1 VNYPKTLMSD
11 SKSHLEQ
18 TIDQSPAD
26 HQRAQLLSRQMRP
39 PAEVAG
45 YDIQQCLGAGAFGT
59 VWLAVQRSTGKQVAI
74 KFYEHRGGLDWALL
88 NREVEKLAVLYTD
101 RDIVQLIDVGWDAT
115 PPYYVMEYLER
126 GSVEQ
131 LLAQGPLAAGEALR
145 IVREVAQSLVH
156 AHGRGILHCDLKP
169 ANVLLDNDWKVRL
182 ADFGQSRLSY
192 EQQPALGTLFYM
204 APEQADLQAAPD
216 ARWDVYAL
224 GALLYHLLTGRPP
237 YRTAEL
243 ESRLTSTPDLTK
255 RLEVY
260 RQSIN
265 TAPRPADHRAK
276 RGVDRSLAEIVERCL
291 DPDPA
296 SRFPNAQAVLDAI
309 DRRARHRARR
319 PLLWLGFVAPLLLLV
334 GTVAQG
340 VIGWRDA
347 VRSSEASLVRA
358 VQAGN
363 AYAAQ
368 GVASTVLLQLRRL
381 SNAVERTSEDEDL
394 RRALVENDTE
404 GIQKSI
410 EIAMTFYNSDPRTR
424 AESNGA
430 EPPFES
436 WIVMNPNGTLLARAP
451 YSETVIG
458 VNYAWRDYF
467 QGTMR
472 LAESSAAEGVYISRV
487 IQSEADNL
495 YKCAI
500 SALVRADQR
509 RDAPI
514 VGLVVATITTGSLP
528 LHDEQRTA
536 VLVGRWDKNRR
547 PSDSVQ
553 AAQPDDLIL
562 LHPAY
567 RRGDPAVEIQNA
579 VLRNMRKAAGE
590 QHELAPEE
598 TMDDFYAD
606 PLSARSEK
614 YAGRWLAGF
623 APVGNTEFVVIVQQP
638 YGEAIRPVN
647 SLARTLA
654 WRGWTALCFGV
665 ILLGTM
671 WYYVQRA
678 MHWGDGPTTP
688 RIPS

>member
-1 VNYPKTLMSD
+1 MSPAN
-11 SKSHLEQ
+11 SNLEQ
-18 TIDQSPAD
+18 TVDQSTAER
-26 HQRAQLLSRQMRP
+26 QRAQVLSRQMRP
-39 PAEVAG
+39 PAQVEG
-45 YDIQQCLGAGAFGT
+45 YEIDRCLGAGAFGT
-59 VWLAVQRSTGKQVAI
+59 VWLAVQKSTGKQVAI

-101 RDIVQLIDVGWDAT
+101 RDIVQLIDVGWNAT

-131 LLAQGPLAAGEALR
+131 LLARGSLPASEAVR
-145 IVREVAQSLVH
+145 IVREVAQALVH

-237 YRTAEL
+237 YRTTEL
-243 ESRLTSTPDLTK
+243 EARLTGTPDLTK

-260 RQSIN
+260 RQSIHA
-265 TAPRPADHRAK
+265 APRPTDHRGK
-276 RGVDRSLAEIVERCL
+276 RGVDRSLAEVVDRCL

-296 SRFPNAQAVLDAI
+296 RRFPNAQAVLDAI

-381 SNAVERTSEDEDL
+381 SNAVERTAEDDDL
-394 RRALVENDTE
+394 RQSLAENDPQ
-404 GIQKSI
+404 GVKAAI
-410 EIAMTFYNSDPRTR
+410 ERAMAFYNSDPRTR
-424 AESNGA
+424 GNSNGG

-451 YSETVIG
+451 HNEAVIG

-467 QGTMR
+467 QGAMR
-472 LAESSAAEGVYISRV
+472 LAESNAAEGVYISRV
-487 IQSEADNL
+487 IQSEADKL

-500 SALVRADQR
+500 SALIRADGQ

-514 VGLVVATITTGSLP
+514 IGVVVATITTGSLP

-547 PSDSVQ
+547 PNDPTR

-567 RRGDPAVEIQNA
+567 HRGDPAADIQNS
-579 VLRNMRKAAGE
+579 VLRNIRQASAEGR
-590 QHELAPEE
+590 ELAPEE

-606 PLSARSEK
+606 PLSARSDK

-638 YGEAIRPVN
+638 YVEAIRPLN

-678 MHWGDGPTTP
+678 MHWDDGSTAVV
-688 RIPS
+688 RN